1 MSKSTV
7 QYIDGSK
14 LETKE
19 VYNVIGTFIGSVE
32 PGLEIVTMLNYL
44 LLCMV

>member
-19 VYNVIGTFIGSVE
+19 VKIKISDPHSLTILKNLRTKRRS
-32 PGLEIVTMLNYL
+32 
-44 LLCMV
+44 